1 MYDHAILNYLNVL
14 VEKFEYTF
22 FSPTKSART
31 KVVSV
36 NPFFKMQMPL
46 LKKQN
51 DVKSAVLKKAA
62 ASVFHF
68 IKR

>member
-1 MYDHAILNYLNVL
+1 VYDHAILNYLNVL
-14 VEKFEYTF
+14 EKFEYTF
-22 FSPTKSART
+22 FFFPTKSART

-36 NPFFKMQMPL
+36 NQFFKMQMPL

-51 DVKSAVLKKAA
+51 DLKSTVLKKAA